1 MDSLRQW
8 ALNLC
13 LVCVASGLLGHLSG
27 GQSKK
32 PVIKFV
38 LTLYILV
45 TAFVPL
51 DSLRA
56 PAAAFAAASSLQP
69 MEAPDTVGLALAQ
82 AQQLLSEDLSRR
94 MGAPISVTLAQ
105 NGQEVY
111 AQSAVLVLEGQGS
124 AAELE
129 WALRR
134 ELGEQV
140 EITVAESGGH
150 SNEGT

>member
-8 ALNLC
+8 ALNIC
-13 LVCVASGLLGHLSG
+13 MVCVASGLLDHLSG

-32 PVIKFV
+32 PVIKFI

-45 TAFVPL
+45 TAFAPL
-51 DSLRA
+51 DGLRA
-56 PAAAFAAASSLQP
+56 PAAVFSASSSVQA
-69 MEAPDTVGLALAQ
+69 MEAPDTEELALAQ
-82 AQQLLSEDLSRR
+82 AQQSLSEDLSRR
-94 MGAPISVTLAQ
+94 LGTPISVTLAQ

-111 AQSAVLVLEGQGS
+111 AQSAVLVAEDRGS

-129 WALRR
+129 QALRR
-134 ELGEQV
+134 ELGEQI